1 MIFSSIVFLG
11 LFLPVTFFAYYLVP
25 VRWRNVLLAIAS
37 VIFYAWGEPRYVI
50 LMIVSV
56 AANFW
61 LAIAIDRPGSRRVL
75 LLATAIALNLVLLG
89 VFKYSNFVVA
99 NIDWLLERFGI
110 ERIVL
115 KPIDIPIGISFYTF
129 HAISYL
135 IDIYR
140 RNVKPNKSIVEYGL
154 YIMLFPQLVA
164 GPIIRYKDVHTQLGK
179 RVCSMDDVSAGIVRF
194 TMGLSKKVLVAN
206 QLGLVA
212 DTAFNVPGDQLGAAV
227 AWLGLVCY
235 TLQLYFDFS
244 GYSDMAIGLARM
256 FGFRFPENFNYP
268 YTATSIQDFWRRW
281 HISLSTWFRDYVY
294 IPLGGNR
301 RGEGRTLVNLWT
313 VFLLTGLWHG
323 ASWNFVIW
331 GAVHGFFLMM
341 ERLARS
347 GRGMRPVAVPLVVRR
362 LYTVLVVML
371 AWVFFRAGSLEQALQ
386 YLQALAGYW
395 PKARWTVSAEQ
406 VYSHQTGILLVVA
419 VILAGGFYPWLTRV
433 SAVLWRGLA
442 LRALDG
448 WARVALVTPA
458 LILSSMS
465 LALGQYNPF
474 IYFRF

>member
-11 LFLPVTFFAYYLVP
+11 LFLPVTFFSYYLVP

-37 VIFYAWGEPRYVI
+37 VVFYAWGEPRYVI

-56 AANFW
+56 AANFS
-61 LAIAIDRPGSRRVL
+61 LAIAIDRATSRRVL
-75 LLATAIALNLVLLG
+75 LLTAAVALNLVLLG
-89 VFKYSNFVVA
+89 VFKYGNFVVD
-99 NIDWLLERFGI
+99 NVDWLLERFGV

-140 RNVKPNKSIVEYGL
+140 RNVKPNRSIVEYSL

-164 GPIIRYKDVHTQLGK
+164 GPIIRYKDVHTQLA
-179 RVCSMDDVSAGIVRF
+179 RRACSIDDVSAGIVRF
-194 TMGLSKKVLVAN
+194 TMGLSKKVLIAN

-212 DTAFNVPGDQLGAAV
+212 DTAFNVPGDQLGPAV

-256 FGFRFPENFNYP
+256 FGFRFPENFDYP

-281 HISLSTWFRDYVY
+281 HISLSTWFRDYIY

-331 GAVHGFFLMM
+331 GAIHGFFLMM
-341 ERLARS
+341 ERLTRNG
-347 GRGMRPVAVPLVVRR
+347 GRLRLAAVPVFVRR
-362 LYTVLVVML
+362 LYAVLVVMF
-371 AWVFFRAGSLEQALQ
+371 AWVFFRAASLEQALQ
-386 YLQALAGYW
+386 YLQALVGHW
-395 PKARWTVSAEQ
+395 PKAQWTVSAEQ
-406 VYSHQTGILLVVA
+406 VCSQQTGILLVVA
-419 VILAGGFYPWLTRV
+419 AILAGGFYPWLARR
-433 SAVLWRGLA
+433 SDALWRGLA
-442 LRALDG
+442 RRALDG
-448 WARVALVTPA
+448 WARLVLVTPA